1 MEFSSAHSMR
11 WLSLSTVSRLNW
23 NLECW
28 FLWMEEKQR
37 TRRKTHGAGMRTNKK
52 HNTHLTPGPG
62 ILGHS
67 GERQTLSLLCH
78 SPPHP
83 PAPLVIEK
91 RHWSVW
97 MLCQFCLERCDVLD
111 IDIVTQSSFMQT
123 KRVHSCRNREWKTFQ
138 LNQLMMVGASLGDL
152 CIRRSQKYNVL
163 KLSSI

>member
-67 GERQTLSLLCH
+67 GERQSLSLLCH
-78 SPPHP
+78 SCF
-83 PAPLVIEK
+83 ANWLVCNAEYAILFSTLTQK
-91 RHWSVW
+91 LRLLNPISKSKLFHLHQWTPDTYDKINKCIIQTTSLLAYDTW
-97 MLCQFCLERCDVLD
+97 KYFSFNLD
-111 IDIVTQSSFMQT
+111 
-123 KRVHSCRNREWKTFQ
+123 
-138 LNQLMMVGASLGDL
+138 
-152 CIRRSQKYNVL
+152 
-163 KLSSI
+163 

>member
-78 SPPHP
+78 SPPP
-83 PAPLVIEK
+83 RSSSNRKKALICLNAL
-91 RHWSVW
+91 SVLSW
-97 MLCQFCLERCDVLD
+97 KMWCTWYRYCYTKFIYANLKG
-111 IDIVTQSSFMQT
+111 SFMQEPWMEDFSIESVNDGWG
-123 KRVHSCRNREWKTFQ
+123 KFWW
-138 LNQLMMVGASLGDL
+138 SLH
-152 CIRRSQKYNVL
+152 
-163 KLSSI
+163 